1 MKPLDAASIEA
12 LDQSIQELITSWND
26 VIERLLSTCGADEGG
41 QRVRMLLSLLLN
53 DISRRRIELTGAAL
67 LLPARLELDRAV
79 PSNALTAAQIRDLMA
94 IACI

>member
-1 MKPLDAASIEA
+1 MKPLDAASVEA

-26 VIERLLSTCGADEGG
+26 VIERLLSTCGAEGG

-79 PSNALTAAQIRDLMA
+79 PSDALTAAQIRDLMA